1 MDARR
6 AGVLSGGVFPMK
18 TSYLVSLLVACV
30 MSVVRAAEA
39 PRAIK
44 ALLVTGGCCHDY
56 KAQKKI
62 IPEGITARAN
72 VEWTIVHEG
81 DDREHRVSIYEKADW
96 AKGYDVVVHN
106 ECYGFVNDA
115 AFVERI
121 AAPHKAGLPA
131 VFLHCSSH
139 SYRMAPTDAW
149 REIIGIKSMSHE
161 KRRDLMVK
169 SLKTK
174 HPVMVGFPDEW
185 PSAQDECYK
194 NEQVWPGVTAL
205 ATSYGEETK
214 KDHIVIWVNTT
225 GGARTFT
232 TTLGHTNATMESPV
246 YLDLVTRG
254 LLWACGK
261 LNEDGTPVKGYG
273 KKG

>member
-1 MDARR
+1 
-6 AGVLSGGVFPMK
+6 MK
-18 TSYLVSLLVACV
+18 TRLLLTLFALGATVAF
-30 MSVVRAAEA
+30 AAEKA
-39 PRAIK
+39 RPLK

-56 KAQKKI
+56 TAQKKI
-62 IPEGITARAN
+62 IPEGVTARAN

-81 DDREHRVSIYEKADW
+81 GDTRDHRVSIYENADW

-106 ECYGFVNDA
+106 ECFGHVNDA

-121 AAPHKAGLPA
+121 AAPHKAGVPA

-161 KRRDLMVK
+161 KRRDLMVE

-174 HPVMVGFPDEW
+174 HPVMVGFPDKW

-194 NEQVWPGVTAL
+194 NEQVWPTVTAL
-205 ATSYGEETK
+205 AKVYGEDTK
-214 KDHIVIWVNTT
+214 KDHVVIWVNTLEKT
-225 GGARTFT
+225 RTFT
-232 TTLGHTNATMESPV
+232 TTLGHSNPTMESPV
-246 YLDLVTRG
+246 YLDLVARG
-254 LLWACGK
+254 LLWVCGK
-261 LNEDGTPVKGYG
+261 LNDDGTPKRGYG
-273 KKG
+273 AGGK